1 MQFLFTSIPIDV
13 CTKQCIVKTL
23 NEVNEETFC
32 QNPYFLIFISMNEI
46 FKHDFLIVIEFH
58 VANYLLTVKF

>member
-1 MQFLFTSIPIDV
+1 MQFLFTSAPIDV